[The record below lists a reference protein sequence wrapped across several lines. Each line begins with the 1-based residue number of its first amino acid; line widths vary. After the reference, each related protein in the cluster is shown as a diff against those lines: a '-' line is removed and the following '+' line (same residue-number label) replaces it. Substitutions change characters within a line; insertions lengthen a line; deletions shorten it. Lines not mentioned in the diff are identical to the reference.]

1 MKDVRLTMEQ
11 RVVALE
17 RDNTVLHDTVKLL
30 HKMLKDQRQL
40 INEYIVLTLGSAN
53 ANNEHNGCTTRPED
67 ALYTFVCKQRL
78 DRLDRQIEKVHKF
91 IKDLKTELNFNKEE
105 AA

>member
-1 MKDVRLTMEQ
+1 MEQ
-11 RVVALE
+11 RVAALE
-17 RDNTVLHDTVKLL
+17 RDNIVLHDTVKLL

-40 INEYIVLTLGSAN
+40 IHEYIVLKLGSAN
-53 ANNEHNGCTTRPED
+53 ANDNLNSCNARPED

-78 DRLDRQIEKVHKF
+78 DRIDRQIEKVHKF
-91 IKDLKTELNFNKEE
+91 IKDLKTDLNFSKEE